1 MKRVRGWES
10 TEEEELQRLQGQE
23 ERESRKGWG
32 ERERERGKETDT
44 HTGNRTQGQHHPSSQ
59 PSQSIVAELK
69 QTQTLPAKRTRSR
82 DAGTEK
88 ELLWP
93 QRLKMF

>member
-10 TEEEELQRLQGQE
+10 TEEEELQRLRGRKR
-23 ERESRKGWG
+23 ERAERDGV
-32 ERERERGKETDT
+32 RERERGKETDT